1 MNRSESAGMGARTRN
16 VYRAAIVAFC
26 NWCVETDRLAANPL
40 SRLCKA
46 DVRGDRRR
54 VRWALTEDELQR
66 LLKALRLRQ
75 VADYGRKTVSLLP
88 AKRKGR
94 SQWRYEPLTFET
106 LDAAYACGRTAL
118 SKRPDSLAKRERLGL
133 ERMLICKALV
143 LTGLR
148 LGELASITVGQLHL
162 DADQPYAELLA
173 KDEKAGRG
181 ALIPLRADMVED
193 LRGWLEEKLAAQRER
208 AEENGAPLPL
218 KQALDE
224 PVFAVPR
231 NMIKS
236 FNLDLAA
243 AGIPKE
249 DERGRTVDVHA
260 LRHTFGTHLSRAGV
274 PPRTA
279 QAAMR
284 HSSIDLTMNV
294 YTDPTLLD
302 VAGAVEALPSLN
314 VMRNPLVARSAT

>member
-1 MNRSESAGMGARTRN
+1 M
-16 VYRAAIVAFC
+16 
-26 NWCVETDRLAANPL
+26 
-40 SRLCKA
+40 
-46 DVRGDRRR
+46 
-54 VRWALTEDELQR
+54 
-66 LLKALRLRQ
+66 
-75 VADYGRKTVSLLP
+75 
-88 AKRKGR
+88 
-94 SQWRYEPLTFET
+94 
-106 LDAAYACGRTAL
+106 
-118 SKRPDSLAKRERLGL
+118 
-133 ERMLICKALV
+133 
-143 LTGLR
+143 
-148 LGELASITVGQLHL
+148 
-162 DADQPYAELLA
+162 A

-181 ALIPLRADMVED
+181 ALIPLRADLVGD
-193 LRGWLEEKLAAQRER
+193 LRGWLEEKLAARREQ
-208 AEENGAPLPL
+208 AEARGAPVPL
-218 KQALDE
+218 KLALDE

-243 AGIPKE
+243 AGIDKV
-249 DERGRTVDVHA
+249 DERGRTVDIHA

-302 VAGAVEALPSLN
+302 VAGAVEVLPSLN